1 MEQYYWLAWSQLKGV
16 GPVLLKRIWQHFGSL
31 EAAWQASRLELGA
44 VDGLGGKLVDRV
56 IAGRSP
62 INPQES
68 YEKHLEKNPQFWT
81 PADPDYPKLLLEIPS
96 PPPILYYRGKV
107 KSLENKGEIPAIGM
121 VGTRHPSEHGKRW
134 TAKIS
139 TALAEVGFTIVS
151 GMAKGLDGVAHTAC
165 LKVSGRTIA
174 VLGTGVDVVYPANHR
189 HLYEQICDR
198 GLILS
203 EYPAGD
209 RPDRSH
215 FPARN
220 RIIAGLSRATLVMEA
235 PKRSGSLITSHYAM
249 DFNRDVYALPN
260 SPEQEQAG
268 GCLELIRRGATM
280 ILDEK
285 SLIEDL
291 GGMPRLDQVSPQ
303 LSLLPTTPET
313 DISPAINSA
322 PEPLH
327 YTQIPKDLLPLWHAI
342 SPEPTPFDLIIV
354 QSGLAADRVSATL
367 LQWELEGLIS
377 QLPGMRYRRL

>member
-1 MEQYYWLAWSQLKGV
+1 MEQYYWVAWSQIKGV
-16 GPVLLKRIWQHFGSL
+16 GPVLLKRIWQQFGSL
-31 EAAWQASRLELGA
+31 EQAWQASRMELGA
-44 VDGLGGKLVDRV
+44 VDGLGGKLIDRV

-62 INPQES
+62 LNPAEV
-68 YEKHLEKNPQFWT
+68 YAKHLEKNPQFWT
-81 PADPDYPKLLLEIPS
+81 PADQNYPKLLLEIPS

-107 KSLENKGEIPAIGM
+107 DWRENEGKTPAIAM
-121 VGTRHPSEHGKRW
+121 VGTRHPTEHGKRW
-134 TAKIS
+134 TTRIS
-139 TALAEVGFTIVS
+139 SALAKTGFTIVS
-151 GMAKGLDGVAHTAC
+151 GMAKGIDGVAHTAC
-165 LKVSGRTIA
+165 LKTPGRTIA
-174 VLGTGVDVVYPANHR
+174 VLGTGVDVIYPANHR
-189 HLYEQICDR
+189 ALYDQICDR
-198 GLILS
+198 GLIIS

-220 RIIAGLSRATLVMEA
+220 RIIAGLTRATLVMEA

-260 SPEQEQAG
+260 SPEQQQSS
-268 GCLELIRRGATM
+268 GCLDLIRRGASM

-291 GGMPRLDQVSPQ
+291 GGMPQLDEVAPQ

-313 DISPAINSA
+313 EPI
-322 PEPLH
+322 PELPTPMD
-327 YTQIPKDLLPLWHAI
+327 YTQIPKEFLPLWHAI

-354 QSGLAADRVSATL
+354 QSGLSADKVSATL
-367 LQWELEGLIS
+367 LEWELEGLIS